1 MSNLI
6 LSANQWP
13 KILAFIREC
22 PRVYVGEEAGCKRF
36 IEAVLWVMRSGGQW
50 RQLPAQYGKWNTVYK
65 RFARWCRYGVWERMH
80 QHFTSDPDLAC
91 LIIDSTVVRAHA
103 CAAGASKKKGDKPR
117 KPSARAEAGS
127 APKSISA
134 QMRVASRAAKAN
146 FTPGQTHDITQAE
159 ALIAGYESRSVIADK
174 GYDSQAFLDV
184 LSHHGQV
191 AVIPPRS
198 YRKTPRDYDRHRYK
212 QRNLIE
218 RLIGKMKQY
227 RRIFARFEKLS
238 TSYRGFLAFAAT
250 LIALKQNVNRT

>member
-1 MSNLI
+1 MPV
-6 LSANQWP
+6 Q
-13 KILAFIREC
+13 
-22 PRVYVGEEAGCKRF
+22 RVPQKK
-36 IEAVLWVMRSGGQW
+36 GGQAAQALGKS
-50 RQLPAQYGKWNTVYK
+50 RGGFSTKIHLCTDARGLPL
-65 RFARWCRYGVWERMH
+65 RFR
-80 QHFTSDPDLAC
+80 L
-91 LIIDSTVVRAHA
+91 
-103 CAAGASKKKGDKPR
+103 
-117 KPSARAEAGS
+117 
-127 APKSISA
+127 
-134 QMRVASRAAKAN
+134 
-146 FTPGQTHDITQAE
+146 TPGQTHDITQAE

>member
-22 PRVYVGEEAGCKRF
+22 PRVYVGEEAGCNRF

-80 QHFTSDPDLAC
+80 QHFMSDPDLAC
-91 LIIDSTVVRAHA
+91 LIIDSMVVRADA
-103 CAAGASKKKGDKPR
+103 CAAGASKKGGQAAQALGKSRGGLGTKIHLCTD
-117 KPSARAEAGS
+117 ARGL
-127 APKSISA
+127 PL
-134 QMRVASRAAKAN
+134 RFRL
-146 FTPGQTHDITQAE
+146 TPGQTHDITQAE

-174 GYDSQAFLDV
+174 GYFSQAFLDV

-191 AVIPPRS
+191 AV
-198 YRKTPRDYDRHRYK
+198 
-212 QRNLIE
+212 
-218 RLIGKMKQY
+218 M
-227 RRIFARFEKLS
+227 
-238 TSYRGFLAFAAT
+238 
-250 LIALKQNVNRT
+250 

>member
-1 MSNLI
+1 MSYSVCMSNLI
-6 LSANQWP
+6 LSPNQWP

-91 LIIDSTVVRAHA
+91 LIIDSMVVRADA

-134 QMRVASRAAKAN
+134 QMRVASRSGFDSHRDKP
-146 FTPGQTHDITQAE
+146 TI
-159 ALIAGYESRSVIADK
+159 SRK
-174 GYDSQAFLDV
+174 
-184 LSHHGQV
+184 
-191 AVIPPRS
+191 PKR
-198 YRKTPRDYDRHRYK
+198 
-212 QRNLIE
+212 
-218 RLIGKMKQY
+218 
-227 RRIFARFEKLS
+227 
-238 TSYRGFLAFAAT
+238 
-250 LIALKQNVNRT
+250 

>member
-22 PRVYVGEEAGCKRF
+22 PRVYVGEEAGCNRF
-36 IEAVLWVMRSGGQW
+36 IAAVLWVMRSGGQW

-80 QHFTSDPDLAC
+80 QHFMSDPDLAC
-91 LIIDSTVVRAHA
+91 LIIDSMVVRAHA
-103 CAAGASKKKGDKPR
+103 CAAGASKKKGGQAAQALGKSRGGFSTKIHLCTD
-117 KPSARAEAGS
+117 ARGL
-127 APKSISA
+127 PL
-134 QMRVASRAAKAN
+134 RFRL
-146 FTPGQTHDITQAE
+146 TPGQTHDITQAE

-184 LSHHGQV
+184 LSNHGQV

>member
-6 LSANQWP
+6 LSPNQWP

-65 RFARWCRYGVWERMH
+65 RFARWCQYGVWERMH

-117 KPSARAEAGS
+117 KPSARAEAGW

-134 QMRVASRAAKAN
+134 QMRVASRSGFDSHRDKP
-146 FTPGQTHDITQAE
+146 TI
-159 ALIAGYESRSVIADK
+159 SRK
-174 GYDSQAFLDV
+174 
-184 LSHHGQV
+184 
-191 AVIPPRS
+191 PKR
-198 YRKTPRDYDRHRYK
+198 
-212 QRNLIE
+212 
-218 RLIGKMKQY
+218 
-227 RRIFARFEKLS
+227 
-238 TSYRGFLAFAAT
+238 
-250 LIALKQNVNRT
+250 

>member
-91 LIIDSTVVRAHA
+91 LIIDSTVVRADA
-103 CAAGASKKKGDKPR
+103 CAAGAKKGGQAAQALGRSRGGFSTKIHLCTD
-117 KPSARAEAGS
+117 ARGL
-127 APKSISA
+127 PL
-134 QMRVASRAAKAN
+134 RFRL
-146 FTPGQTHDITQAE
+146 TPGQTHDITQAE

-174 GYDSQAFLDV
+174 GYFSQAFLDV

-191 AVIPPRS
+191 AV
-198 YRKTPRDYDRHRYK
+198 
-212 QRNLIE
+212 
-218 RLIGKMKQY
+218 M
-227 RRIFARFEKLS
+227 
-238 TSYRGFLAFAAT
+238 
-250 LIALKQNVNRT
+250 

>member
-6 LSANQWP
+6 LSPNQWP

-65 RFARWCRYGVWERMH
+65 RFARWCQYGVWERMH

-103 CAAGASKKKGDKPR
+103 CAAGAAKKKGGKPR

-134 QMRVASRAAKAN
+134 QMRVASCSGFDSHRDKP
-146 FTPGQTHDITQAE
+146 TI
-159 ALIAGYESRSVIADK
+159 SRK
-174 GYDSQAFLDV
+174 
-184 LSHHGQV
+184 
-191 AVIPPRS
+191 PKR
-198 YRKTPRDYDRHRYK
+198 
-212 QRNLIE
+212 
-218 RLIGKMKQY
+218 
-227 RRIFARFEKLS
+227 
-238 TSYRGFLAFAAT
+238 
-250 LIALKQNVNRT
+250 